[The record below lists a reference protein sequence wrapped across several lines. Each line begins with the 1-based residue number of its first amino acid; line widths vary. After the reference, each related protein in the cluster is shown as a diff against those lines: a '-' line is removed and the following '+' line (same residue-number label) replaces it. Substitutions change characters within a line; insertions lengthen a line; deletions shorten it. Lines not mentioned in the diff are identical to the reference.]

1 MIITSYT
8 KLNNAPNNKIN
19 IEDTLKLK
27 ILIRIIVIKEKAK
40 IIALKDFKSMLLAI
54 LIPAS
59 TIKKPTPILIPVKA

>member
-40 IIALKDFKSMLLAI
+40 IIALKDFKSMLLAMYKGEM
-54 LIPAS
+54 LGSKQGPS
-59 TIKKPTPILIPVKA
+59 SRTT